1 MDRKRNDI
9 HSVFNIAS
17 VSRLISSCLEQ
28 NSSKSR
34 SMKNL
39 KTAHS
44 TVNSHLTDALN
55 SGRLRYNGHF
65 SRHQLILLYFMYY
78 EIPE

>member
-1 MDRKRNDI
+1 MDRKRNDN

-44 TVNSHLTDALN
+44 TVSL
-55 SGRLRYNGHF
+55 GVQI
-65 SRHQLILLYFMYY
+65 SRKCQAGWM
-78 EIPE
+78 